1 MLVFSWLAPQEK
13 SADTPFECCL
23 ILEYNDESRVDVIDI
38 NDIKNDSK
46 TWLDLVHK
54 RRPLDNGDKSSK
66 KSNNKNSLF
75 LSYLIDTD
83 LLLKEKPRLAHIYLW
98 ASTSAR
104 DEKIHL
110 ETVYPFSQLIPT
122 SSLNLNK
129 IFIQVYPILS
139 DAQSSQ
145 KYHEIENQRIDSEGF
160 IALLAL
166 IQEQPKKIIV
176 TESPIPTK
184 QSLIAKQPVMIK
196 ELITESESNQDA
208 SDDFNLEILDQKEED
223 VVWGIFSKQDLSD
236 LVEGFYDWQRV
247 HGKNT
252 LIARLPTDLS
262 EKISKHFDIVF
273 WTSGQGISNMVVD
286 NRPPRHTMVIGII
299 KTSGSDK
306 EHISH
311 GIGYCIQR
319 PTSLD
324 KMWTHQ
330 QWHRLE
336 CSDNEI
342 LTVTPIIL

>member
-1 MLVFSWLAPQEK
+1 MLVFSWLSTQEK
-13 SADTPFECCL
+13 SADAPFECRL
-23 ILEYNDESRVDVIDI
+23 ILEYNDESQVDVIDI

-46 TWLDLVHK
+46 IWLNLVHK
-54 RRPLDNGDKSSK
+54 RRPFDNDDKSSK

-83 LLLKEKPRLAHIYLW
+83 LLLKQNPRLAHIYLW

-104 DEKIHL
+104 DEKIHF

-145 KYHEIENQRIDSEGF
+145 RYHEIENQRIDTEGF
-160 IALLAL
+160 SALLAL
-166 IQEQPKKIIV
+166 IQRQPEKLTLTEQTVIQESII
-176 TESPIPTK
+176 TK
-184 QSLIAKQPVMIK
+184 EPVIIK
-196 ELITESESNQDA
+196 ELIIESDSNQDA
-208 SDDFNLEILDQKEED
+208 SNDFTLEILDQKEED
-223 VVWGIFSKQDLSD
+223 VVWGIFSKQDLND

-252 LIARLPTDLS
+252 LIARLPQDLS
-262 EKISKHFDIVF
+262 DKINEDFDIVF

-299 KTSGSDK
+299 KTSVSDK

-324 KMWTHQ
+324 KVWTHQ
-330 QWHRLE
+330 HWHRLE

-342 LTVTPIIL
+342 LNVTPIIF

>member
-1 MLVFSWLAPQEK
+1 MLVFSWLVTQEK
-13 SADTPFECCL
+13 SDDAPFECCL

-54 RRPLDNGDKSSK
+54 RRPIDNNDN
-66 KSNNKNSLF
+66 SNRRSNSKNSLF

-139 DAQSSQ
+139 DDKSSQ
-145 KYHEIENQRIDSEGF
+145 RYYEIENHRIDSEGF
-160 IALLAL
+160 KELLAL
-166 IQEQPKKIIV
+166 IQEQPEKIIV
-176 TESPIPTK
+176 TESPISTK
-184 QSLIAKQPVMIK
+184 QSIIAKQPVII
-196 ELITESESNQDA
+196 EEPTTESDSNQNA
-208 SDDFNLEILDQKEED
+208 SNDFNLEILDQKEED

-286 NRPPRHTMVIGII
+286 NRPPRHTMVVSVI
-299 KTSGSDK
+299 KNSDNN
-306 EHISH
+306 SSNY

-324 KMWTHQ
+324 KVWTHQ

-336 CSDNEI
+336 CSDNKI
-342 LTVTPIIL
+342 LTVTPITL

>member
-1 MLVFSWLAPQEK
+1 MLVFSWLSTQEK
-13 SADTPFECCL
+13 SADAPFECRL

-54 RRPLDNGDKSSK
+54 RRPFDNNDNSNRR
-66 KSNNKNSLF
+66 SNNKNSLF

-110 ETVYPFSQLIPT
+110 ETIYPFSHMTPT

-129 IFIQVYPILS
+129 IFIQVHPILS

-145 KYHEIENQRIDSEGF
+145 RYHEIENQRIDSEGF
-160 IALLAL
+160 KELLAF
-166 IQEQPKKIIV
+166 IQRQPEKIIV
-176 TESPIPTK
+176 TEQIVTQESI
-184 QSLIAKQPVMIK
+184 IAKQPVIIK
-196 ELITESESNQDA
+196 ELIIESDVNQDD
-208 SDDFNLEILDQKEED
+208 SDDFSLEILDQKEED

-252 LIARLPTDLS
+252 LIARLPQDLS
-262 EKISKHFDIVF
+262 DKISEHFDIVF

-286 NRPPRHTMVIGII
+286 NRPPRHTMVVSII
-299 KTSGSDK
+299 KNSDK
-306 EHISH
+306 NSSH
-311 GIGYCIQR
+311 YGIGYCIQR

-324 KMWTHQ
+324 KVWTHQ

-342 LTVTPIIL
+342 LNVTPIIF

>member
-1 MLVFSWLAPQEK
+1 MLVFSWLATQEK

-54 RRPLDNGDKSSK
+54 RRPIDNNDN
-66 KSNNKNSLF
+66 SNRRSNSKNSLF

-139 DAQSSQ
+139 DDKSSQ
-145 KYHEIENQRIDSEGF
+145 RYYEIENHRIDSEGF
-160 IALLAL
+160 KELLAL
-166 IQEQPKKIIV
+166 IQEQPEKIIV
-176 TESPIPTK
+176 TESPISTK
-184 QSLIAKQPVMIK
+184 QSIIAKQPVII
-196 ELITESESNQDA
+196 EEPTTESDSNQNA
-208 SDDFNLEILDQKEED
+208 SNDFNLEILDQKEED

-286 NRPPRHTMVIGII
+286 NRPPRHTMVVSVI
-299 KTSGSDK
+299 KNSDNN
-306 EHISH
+306 SSNY

-324 KMWTHQ
+324 KVWTHQ

-336 CSDNEI
+336 CSDNKI
-342 LTVTPIIL
+342 LTVTPITL